1 MNSENSLANLFFLA
15 NEQKSKDLFSN
26 SLNNYEKLI
35 QSCRSNPIDLSKAYE
50 GIASVYE
57 ELGLID
63 KSLDYYLNSYEIKLE
78 LYGVESNM
86 LTALLINLGRIQY
99 KKANMASAL
108 GYLNSALKI
117 ADKDSN
123 KMTRNYYECQVNLG
137 VIYCKIGKK
146 QQAEDAFNFALKIS
160 LELNNKH
167 ESNAETADVYFY
179 LGKQN

>member
-1 MNSENSLANLFFLA
+1 MNSENSIASLFFLA
-15 NEQKSKDLFSN
+15 NEQKLKDLFSD
-26 SLNNYEKLI
+26 SLTNYEKLI
-35 QSCRSNPIDLSKAYE
+35 QFCRSSPVDLSKAYE
-50 GIASVYE
+50 GVASVYE

-63 KSLDYYLNSYEIKLE
+63 KSLDYFLKSYEIKLE
-78 LYGVESNM
+78 LFGVESFE
-86 LTALLINLGRIQY
+86 LIGLLINLGRIQY
-99 KKANMASAL
+99 KKANLASAL

-123 KMTRNYYECQVNLG
+123 KINKNYYECQVNLG
-137 VIYCKIGKK
+137 VVYCKIGKK